1 MVKSKSKILLVIIL
15 TMIMISCVATTVFAD
30 NAIIIGGNTT
40 NTNIA
45 ADNNTISDTN
55 SATVNFTDGT
65 NVTNNTTTNITGN
78 SFIIN
83 SNNIS
88 QYNKTNT
95 NTTSLPKT
103 GESDIYVVIA
113 LIAVCGVSAIY
124 AYKKIRDYNV

>member
-103 GESDIYVVIA
+103 GESDIYVVIT